1 MSDSSGDTAP
11 PYESIASQ
19 CPTKASPDDFLG
31 RFREIVSDPLNLLIR
46 RHPLAG
52 CVESGNVVLHNGVRV
67 AAFGESAYYGRFSE
81 ILVINRGVHEPL
93 EEFLFQCM
101 LEGIA
106 EDATMLELGA
116 YWGHYSMWFT
126 SRRPRGM
133 AWLVEPEPANIA
145 IGQNNFQTNGL
156 RGVFINSAV
165 GVGRFSVDEFLR
177 RENIDRLSVLHA
189 DIQGAEVEMLYGAEI
204 AFREQRIDHVFIST
218 HSQQLHEDVL
228 DFLDVHHYRREVSS
242 DVLSQSC
249 SFDGLVYASSPL
261 VPPLVPSFRPMGR
274 LEVCRASAD
283 ELSRYV
289 RHALEAT
296 ARSDKR

>member
-1 MSDSSGDTAP
+1 MSDIDGNTVP
-11 PYESIASQ
+11 PDNLVGSHG
-19 CPTKASPDDFLG
+19 PPKALPDDFLG

-101 LEGIA
+101 LRDIA

-116 YWGHYSMWFT
+116 YWGHYSMWFK
-126 SRRPRGM
+126 SRRPRGRV
-133 AWLVEPEPANIA
+133 WLVEPEAANIA
-145 IGQNNFQTNGL
+145 IGQENFTTNGL

-165 GVGRFSVDEFLR
+165 GRGRFSVDEFLR
-177 RENIDRLSVLHA
+177 HENTDGLSVLHA
-189 DIQGAEVEMLYGAEI
+189 DIQGAEVEMLHGAEV
-204 AFREQRIDHVFIST
+204 AFRERQIDHVFIST
-218 HSQQLHEDVL
+218 HSQQLHEAVL
-228 DFLDVHHYRREVSS
+228 GFLDARQYRVEISS
-242 DVLSQSC
+242 DLFSQSS

-274 LEVCRASAD
+274 LEVCRASVD

-289 RHALEAT
+289 CRTQET
-296 ARSDKR
+296 TG